1 MERTDGRRLR
11 MNGSTSTVSAEKAIR
26 VQIPPARRPTHLGWL
41 QLVVAALLITVVTIG
56 VRAAFVR
63 SAPKTAAPTI
73 SVDHAYVVG
82 PHGPNQ
88 LPKRPSAHAAQPTT
102 GGSR

>member
-11 MNGSTSTVSAEKAIR
+11 MNGSMTTVSAQKAMR

-41 QLVVAALLITVVTIG
+41 QLVVAALLIVVTIG

-63 SAPKTAAPTI
+63 SAPKTGAPTI
-73 SVDHAYVVG
+73 SVDHGYVVG

-88 LPKRPSAHAAQPTT
+88 LPKRLSTHAAQSTS